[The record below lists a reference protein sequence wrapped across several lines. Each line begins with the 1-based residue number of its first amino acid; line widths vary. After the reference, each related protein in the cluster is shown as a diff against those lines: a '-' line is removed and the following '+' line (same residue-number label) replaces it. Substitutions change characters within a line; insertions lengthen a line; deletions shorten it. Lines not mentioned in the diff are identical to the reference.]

1 VRRRKLALPH
11 KLIAG
16 LGVDIGIAL
25 QLMVGF
31 FAFGRI
37 GQILLGQ
44 VVLKDLAIAIAG
56 KAAGFSFHVHEL
68 PKYERKTSYRNPARR
83 VA

>member
-16 LGVDIGIAL
+16 FGVDIGVAL
-25 QLMVGF
+25 QLVVGF
-31 FAFGRI
+31 FALGRI

-44 VVLKDLAIAIAG
+44 IALKNLAVAIAG
-56 KAAGFSFHVHEL
+56 ESAGFSFHVHEL
-68 PKYERKTSYRNPARR
+68 PKYEHKTSYRNPERR